1 MANTFSISSP
11 QLLVFNDN
19 GTSFYGA
26 DQDWYTQ
33 KWQQQ
38 AGCGPTVCSQLFWY
52 LSQTKP
58 GYDNLCK
65 YDAQQKEGIALL
77 MHDVWDF
84 VTPGKY
90 GTNSTK
96 LFISGAMKYANEKQ
110 VALSSSFLDMRKSK
124 RDEDVQKMAEFVQN
138 SLAQN
143 LPVAFINLSNGKE
156 DILESWHWVVIVG
169 FSPDTMVAECYD
181 NGNRLNVNLKNW
193 LATTLMG
200 GICIAIPHRR

>member
-19 GTSFYGA
+19 RALFYGA

-52 LSQTKP
+52 LSQTKQDC
-58 GYDNLCK
+58 GILCK
-65 YDAQQKEGIALL
+65 YDAQQKEGISLL
-77 MHDVWDF
+77 MHDVWNY

-124 RDEDVQKMAEFVQN
+124 RDEDVQKMA
-138 SLAQN
+138 
-143 LPVAFINLSNGKE
+143 
-156 DILESWHWVVIVG
+156 IL
-169 FSPDTMVAECYD
+169 
-181 NGNRLNVNLKNW
+181 
-193 LATTLMG
+193 
-200 GICIAIPHRR
+200 